1 MEVGKRIEELREKRG
16 YSQNRLAEWAG
27 VSQTHLRRVELGE
40 VDITVGH
47 LRLIC
52 DALGISLKD
61 FFSESDETDEITAA
75 VSALSVKQRKLL
87 SEFLKSL

>member
-40 VDITVGH
+40 ADITLGH